1 MTYAVLLVPKS
12 GDRTSYKLAMLH
24 QASEQYDIRLLDS
37 GKDVGAL
44 SLVIS
49 KVPPGTYSEFENNRR
64 IHLSLDGLNVE
75 WLEKSSTL
83 YYWSQGRYRSIATSD

>member
-12 GDRTSYKLAMLH
+12 GDSTSYKIAVLSKG
-24 QASEQYDIRLLDS
+24 SEQYEIRMLDS
-37 GKDVGAL
+37 GKNVGAL

-49 KVPPGTYSEFENNRR
+49 KVPPGTYSGFENTRKIR
-64 IHLSLDGLNVE
+64 LSLEGLNVE

-83 YYWSQGRYRSIATSD
+83 YYWSNGRYRSIATSD